1 MDEVRKEDRERQDMM
16 VRGLTEM
23 MTFEPGLE
31 RSEDIYN
38 PWHYLGQHSV
48 RKTDNK
54 SRSPEVKACLVRV
67 RNSLVASGI
76 WMSEVESGRWGPR
89 SRSCRGFTQ
98 RGMESRVLSRREMW
112 SDSVLRGLLVV
123 VKELTVRSWGMI
135 TQVRDAGDLG
145 QGVPLRVGG
154 GSGDLM
160 RYAHLI

>member
-1 MDEVRKEDRERQDMM
+1 MDEVRKEDRDKTWWSEASLRWWHLSQVLKE
-16 VRGLTEM
+16 VRT
-23 MTFEPGLE
+23 
-31 RSEDIYN
+31 YN